1 METIER
7 IDIGSKYMQQSQKCP
22 VFVIKESVGMEYSC
36 VAVLLRNLGEKK
48 DTTSLE
54 REALAVAVR
63 LIKRDMEAEKL
74 E

>member
-7 IDIGSKYMQQSQKCP
+7 INIGTKYMQQSQCP
-22 VFVIKESVGMEYSC
+22 LFVIRESVGMEYSC

-63 LIKRDMEAEKL
+63 LLKRNMEAEGL

>member
-7 IDIGSKYMQQSQKCP
+7 INIGTKYMQHSQECP
-22 VFVIKESVGMEYSC
+22 LFVVRESVGMEYSC

-63 LIKRDMEAEKL
+63 LLKRNMEAEGL